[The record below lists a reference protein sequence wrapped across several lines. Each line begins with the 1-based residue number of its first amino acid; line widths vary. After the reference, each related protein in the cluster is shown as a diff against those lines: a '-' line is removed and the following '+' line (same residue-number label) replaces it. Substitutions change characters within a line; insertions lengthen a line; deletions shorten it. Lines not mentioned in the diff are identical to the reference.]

1 MNIKRILS
9 IFTILAASFTT
20 NIAKADATYDAHGNV
35 GYDTA
40 AECDAAVQSGSA
52 KFYQPFTH
60 KKPLLRTGEK
70 SVQTATLKDLGSQY
84 AKGACDV
91 GVGKRAGRDGV
102 STVLQGKFIPFS
114 PDMPVNVYNDASGN
128 AVRVTMGQCDNWFS
142 TSAPRPVTLVQQH
155 TQQPIA
161 NETVVTAT
169 EPTAP
174 IPMATAALISPYVFG
189 TIGIHTEHMDANGK
203 QPAFYNR
210 GIYNDSSRTVTGQV
224 GVGLQFNPYVGG
236 EVYFEGGKNKKY
248 TSTTGTEQKVNRR
261 VLGSRLILGT
271 NADAKVR
278 IFTKVG
284 VAAVHQDDFHPQWVL
299 GLGGSYKITDKTAIR
314 VDYDHNIKRSPHV
327 YYDNMGFSKSHYF
340 GFGLQH
346 HFK

>member
-1 MNIKRILS
+1 
-9 IFTILAASFTT
+9 
-20 NIAKADATYDAHGNV
+20 
-35 GYDTA
+35 
-40 AECDAAVQSGSA
+40 
-52 KFYQPFTH
+52 
-60 KKPLLRTGEK
+60 
-70 SVQTATLKDLGSQY
+70 
-84 AKGACDV
+84 
-91 GVGKRAGRDGV
+91 
-102 STVLQGKFIPFS
+102 
-114 PDMPVNVYNDASGN
+114 
-128 AVRVTMGQCDNWFS
+128 MGQCDNWFS

-155 TQQPIA
+155 TQQPII
-161 NETVVTAT
+161 NETVATTA

-174 IPMATAALISPYVFG
+174 IPMATAALITPYVFG
-189 TIGIHTEHMDANGK
+189 TIGMHTEHMDANGK
-203 QPAFYNR
+203 QPGFYNR

-224 GVGLQFNPYVGG
+224 GAGLQFNPYVGG